1 MTQRVAL
8 VTGANKGIGFGI
20 VRALCKQLDN
30 GIVYLTARNE
40 ERGKEAVARLNQEGL
55 QPKFHQLDVNDRDS
69 VRKTRDFLKETHGGL
84 DILVNNAGI
93 AFKMNATEPFA
104 VQASVTIETNFTA
117 LLDVSRTLI
126 PLVRSHG
133 RIVQVA
139 STGGKWAYDRMS
151 AEVKG
156 RFQAVKTE
164 QDVEQLMKEFVE
176 SANAGDHTAKGWP
189 NSAYGTSKMGVI
201 ALTKIQA
208 ADLAKDK
215 TREDVLVTCCCP
227 GYVDTDMTS
236 HKGPLT
242 IDQGAETP
250 VYLALLP
257 PGSENLNGKMFSK
270 KELLEFW

>member
-8 VTGANKGIGFGI
+8 VTGSNKGIGFAI

-55 QPKFHQLDVNDRDS
+55 QPKFHQLDVTDRDS
-69 VRKTRDFLKETHGGL
+69 VRKLKDFLKETHGGL
-84 DILVNNAGI
+84 DILVNNAAI
-93 AFKMNATEPFA
+93 AFKMNATETFA
-104 VQASVTIETNFTA
+104 VQASVSMEVNFTA

-133 RIVQVA
+133 RIVHVA
-139 STGGKWAYDRMS
+139 STSGKWAYDEMS

-215 TREDVLVTCCCP
+215 TREDVLATCCCP
-227 GYVDTDMTS
+227 GYVDTDMSS

-250 VYLALLP
+250 IYLALLP